1 VAARQVV
8 DVTAEGQGQGM
19 FDSVKDMTGSLLE
32 TATTS
37 DEDCGNKRQ
46 EAIVLDQVLAKSS
59 NVTTPENTSHEGG
72 EMTFS
77 NYYNRD
83 TSLADKPEFLPM
95 IEKQDTDLIAQADD
109 SKKQTDTEPVN
120 LSSLDMK
127 IPQITG
133 SIDDDFFSM
142 SFRRTTVVE
151 PRKKRKKLRKARK
164 EKSETPADMESPGV
178 TGGSSNT
185 QQEDLASGD
194 IPQVIVLD
202 DDDGI
207 SAPKKKRKLSFP
219 EFDEEA
225 LRREV
230 KGQLTAQY
238 KRQHEEDDELSMEF
252 EDEFSERLKSAQSKA
267 KRILSEREGQ
277 LDSGDSS
284 TSNELRNPKKYSIN
298 ITSYLPGSENHPLH
312 IDMKGHKPFSSVI
325 SKILKYLLAQ
335 DGVSETLIDIYVPEN
350 VVLMRD
356 SMELLDFMKPDSL
369 NICAPDVGP
378 IELDLGLYT
387 RSQIIT
393 MQEYKEQEKI
403 KKLRELEHEEELDRI
418 AKAQIQVDD
427 LHADDKEFEE
437 IDREI
442 EYKERHLTAEPEE
455 SEEDGYFRITL
466 KGGDKAKIEVKVKP
480 DTLVSKLAS
489 YYLKKTGLQPTT
501 RLRLVFDDE
510 DLDLSDTVGDTELE
524 EDFTVDVYVIK

>member
-1 VAARQVV
+1 
-8 DVTAEGQGQGM
+8 M
-19 FDSVKDMTGSLLE
+19 FDSVKDMTGSSLE

-37 DEDCGNKRQ
+37 DDDCGNKRQ

-59 NVTTPENTSHEGG
+59 NVTTPENNSHESG
-72 EMTFS
+72 EITFS
-77 NYYNRD
+77 NYYNAD
-83 TSLADKPEFLPM
+83 TSLADKPESVPM
-95 IEKQDTDLIAQADD
+95 TEKQDTTLIAQADD
-109 SKKQTDTEPVN
+109 SKEQADTKPAN
-120 LSSLDMK
+120 LSSLDTQ
-127 IPQITG
+127 IPQITE

-142 SFRRTTVVE
+142 SFRPTTVVQ
-151 PRKKRKKLRKARK
+151 PRKKRKKLRKAKK
-164 EKSETPADMESPGV
+164 EKSDTPVDLGSPGV
-178 TGGSSNT
+178 PGGSSST
-185 QQEDLASGD
+185 LVSKQEDLLGGD
-194 IPQVIVLD
+194 ISQVIVLD

-207 SAPKKKRKLSFP
+207 SAPKKKHELSFP

-230 KGQLTAQY
+230 KGQLTEQY

-277 LDSGDSS
+277 LNSGDRS
-284 TSNELRNPKKYSIN
+284 TSNELLQNPKKYSIN
-298 ITSYLPGSENHPLH
+298 ITSYLPGSENHSLH

-369 NICAPDVGP
+369 NISAPEVGP

-393 MQEYKEQEKI
+393 IQEYKEQEKI

-418 AKAQIQVDD
+418 AKAEIQMDRYD

-437 IDREI
+437 IDKEI
-442 EYKERHLTAEPEE
+442 EYKVRHLTAEPEE
-455 SEEDGYFRITL
+455 SEEDGYFKITL

-480 DTLVSKLAS
+480 DTLISKLAS

-510 DLDLSDTVGDTELE
+510 DLDLNDTVGDTELE